1 MNNSKKISSIKNKL
15 LALFL
20 PLVAFSFVLI
30 LTIVY
35 VQSKKV
41 IQDKTDNLMR
51 AEGSASV
58 NQILSWETS
67 NLTVLDTAVDSILH
81 LKMSDAQILT
91 YEAQFLNTYED
102 FPNGMYIGYD
112 DGSVLDASG
121 WEPETDIRQST
132 WYTEGLNHD
141 TFEFGEPYIDALTGE
156 YIVTASRRIDNLNGK
171 TAVAAADVSLSVL
184 SEIVETMEVAGNG
197 DAFILDTVSSSILAH
212 KDSSLAGTSVAEC
225 SDYFYQNLYTDVSS
239 GNISSV
245 EYGSVDGTYMV
256 NIQNITGT
264 NWYIISRGLESNIY
278 SDITRLQIVLIGIG
292 LAVIIILCVCMT
304 LLINHITKPIHTM
317 TTAIETITDGDFTV
331 DIDVTGNDEM
341 SLMAKNMQI
350 FLKTMRDVLGA
361 VSRVAAEMD
370 SQARSSQH
378 VAATL
383 YDSASGQAESMEQMR
398 LTLEELADSI
408 NVIADNATTL
418 AQVVSETNEAGSH
431 ALQNMENT
439 ISSVTDGQ
447 NSMSHVTE
455 CMQNVTQSMS
465 QLEQSISNVGS
476 AAVKI
481 DEITTAIRDIAEE
494 TNLLSLNA
502 SIEAA
507 RAGEA
512 GNGFAV
518 VATQIKKLAE
528 TSASAANEISV
539 LISTVVHQIEQTV
552 SCSQQSMQQIKISSD
567 AVDSAADQFNKIY
580 ESIKQTDDIVHN
592 IIDQIYHVN
601 DVSTNMAAITQEQ
614 SASATEIE
622 ATAANI
628 QELSNTVSK
637 NSADVKQ
644 DSKSL
649 ALTADAL
656 KNHMN
661 KFIID

>member
-1 MNNSKKISSIKNKL
+1 MNNKKKRGSIKSKL
-15 LALFL
+15 LTLFL

-30 LTIVY
+30 LMIVY
-35 VQSKKV
+35 IQSQKI
-41 IQDKTDNLMR
+41 IQNKTDNLMQ
-51 AEGSASV
+51 AESSV
-58 NQILSWETS
+58 SINQILSWEAS

-81 LKMSDAQILT
+81 LNMSDEQILT
-91 YEAQFLNTYED
+91 YEMQFLNTYED

-112 DGSVLDASG
+112 DGKVLDASG
-121 WEPETDIRQST
+121 WEPDTDIRQST
-132 WYTEGLNHD
+132 WYTEGLTHD

-156 YIVTASRRIDNLNGK
+156 YIVTASRRLDNLNGK

-184 SEIVETMEVAGNG
+184 SEIVDAMEVAGNG
-197 DAFILDTVSSSILAH
+197 DAFILDTVSTSILAH
-212 KDSSLAGTSVAEC
+212 KDFSLVGTPVAEC
-225 SDYFYQNLYTDVSS
+225 SDPFYQNLYMDISS
-239 GNISSV
+239 GNTSCMQYS
-245 EYGSVDGTYMV
+245 SVDGTYMV

-278 SDITRLQIVLIGIG
+278 SDITRLQIMLAGIG
-292 LAVIIILCVCMT
+292 LAVIIILCICMT

-317 TTAIETITDGDFTV
+317 TTAIETVTSGNFTV

-341 SLMAKNMQI
+341 SIMAQNMKI

-361 VSRVAAEMD
+361 VSQVATEMD
-370 SQARSSQH
+370 SQARSSHQ
-378 VAATL
+378 VATTL

-398 LTLEELADSI
+398 HTLEELADSI

-418 AQVVSETNEAGSH
+418 AQVVSETNESGNH
-431 ALQNMENT
+431 ALQNMETT
-439 ISSVTDGQ
+439 ISSASEGQ
-447 NSMSHVTE
+447 LSMSHVTE
-455 CMQNVTQSMS
+455 CMQNVTQSMTE
-465 QLEQSISNVGS
+465 LEQSISDVGA

-512 GNGFAV
+512 GSGFAV

-528 TSASAANEISV
+528 TSASAADEISV
-539 LISTVVHQIEQTV
+539 LINTVVHQIEQTV
-552 SCSQQSMQQIKISSD
+552 SRSQQSMEQIKTSSD
-567 AVDSAADQFNKIY
+567 AVDSATAQFNKIY
-580 ESIKQTDDIVHN
+580 ESIQQTDEIVHN
-592 IIDQIYHVN
+592 IINQIYHVN
-601 DVSTNMAAITQEQ
+601 DVSTNMAAITEEQ

-628 QELSNTVSK
+628 QELSNTVSQ

-644 DSKSL
+644 DSQTL

-661 KFIID
+661 RFIID

>member
-1 MNNSKKISSIKNKL
+1 MNNKKKRGSIKSKL

-20 PLVAFSFVLI
+20 PLVAFSFILI
-30 LTIVY
+30 LMIVY
-35 VQSKKV
+35 IQSQKI
-41 IQDKTDNLMR
+41 IQNKTDNLMQ
-51 AEGSASV
+51 AESSV
-58 NQILSWETS
+58 SINQILSWEAS

-81 LKMSDAQILT
+81 LNMSDEQILT
-91 YEAQFLNTYED
+91 YEMQFLNTYED

-112 DGSVLDASG
+112 DGKVLDASG
-121 WEPETDIRQST
+121 WEPDTDIRQST
-132 WYTEGLNHD
+132 WYTEGLTHD

-156 YIVTASRRIDNLNGK
+156 YIVTASRRLDNLNGK

-184 SEIVETMEVAGNG
+184 SEIVDAMEVAGNG
-197 DAFILDTVSSSILAH
+197 DAFILDTVSTSILAH
-212 KDSSLAGTSVAEC
+212 KDFSLVGTPVAEC
-225 SDYFYQNLYTDVSS
+225 SDPFYQNLYMDISS
-239 GNISSV
+239 GNTSCMQYS
-245 EYGSVDGTYMV
+245 SVDGTYMV

-278 SDITRLQIVLIGIG
+278 SDITRLQIMLAGIG
-292 LAVIIILCVCMT
+292 LAVIIILCICMT

-317 TTAIETITDGDFTV
+317 TTAIETVTSGNFTV

-341 SLMAKNMQI
+341 SIMAQNMKI

-361 VSRVAAEMD
+361 VSQVATEMD
-370 SQARSSQH
+370 SQARSSHQ
-378 VAATL
+378 VATTL

-398 LTLEELADSI
+398 HTLEELADSI

-418 AQVVSETNEAGSH
+418 AQVVSETNESGNH
-431 ALQNMENT
+431 ALQNMETT
-439 ISSVTDGQ
+439 ISSASEGQ
-447 NSMSHVTE
+447 LSMSHVTE
-455 CMQNVTQSMS
+455 CMQNVTQSMTE
-465 QLEQSISNVGS
+465 LEQSISDVGA

-512 GNGFAV
+512 GSGFAV

-528 TSASAANEISV
+528 TSASAADEISV
-539 LISTVVHQIEQTV
+539 LINTVVHQIEQTV
-552 SCSQQSMQQIKISSD
+552 SRSQQSMEQIKTSSD
-567 AVDSAADQFNKIY
+567 AVDSATAQFNKIY
-580 ESIKQTDDIVHN
+580 ESIQQTDEIVHN
-592 IIDQIYHVN
+592 IINQIYHVN
-601 DVSTNMAAITQEQ
+601 DVSTNMAAITEEQ

-628 QELSNTVSK
+628 QELSNTVSQ

-644 DSKSL
+644 YSQTL

-661 KFIID
+661 RFIID

>member
-1 MNNSKKISSIKNKL
+1 MNNKKKRSSIKSKL

-30 LTIVY
+30 LMIVY
-35 VQSKKV
+35 IQSQKI
-41 IQDKTDNLMR
+41 IQNKTDNLMQ
-51 AEGSASV
+51 AESSV
-58 NQILSWETS
+58 SINQILSWEAS

-81 LKMSDAQILT
+81 LNMSDEQILT
-91 YEAQFLNTYED
+91 YEMQFLNTYED

-112 DGSVLDASG
+112 DGKVLDASG
-121 WEPETDIRQST
+121 WEPDTDIRQST
-132 WYTEGLNHD
+132 WYTEGLTHD

-156 YIVTASRRIDNLNGK
+156 YIVTASRRLDNLNGK

-184 SEIVETMEVAGNG
+184 SEIVDAMEVAGNG
-197 DAFILDTVSSSILAH
+197 DAFILDTVSTSILAH
-212 KDSSLAGTSVAEC
+212 KDFSLVGTPVAEC
-225 SDYFYQNLYTDVSS
+225 SDPFYQNLYMDISS
-239 GNISSV
+239 GNTSCMQYS
-245 EYGSVDGTYMV
+245 SVDGTYMV

-278 SDITRLQIVLIGIG
+278 SDITRLQIMLAGIG
-292 LAVIIILCVCMT
+292 LAVIIILCICMT

-317 TTAIETITDGDFTV
+317 TTAIETVTSGNFTV

-341 SLMAKNMQI
+341 SIMAQNMKI

-361 VSRVAAEMD
+361 VSQVATEMD
-370 SQARSSQH
+370 SQARSSHQ
-378 VAATL
+378 VATTL

-398 LTLEELADSI
+398 HTLEELADSI

-418 AQVVSETNEAGSH
+418 AQVVSETNESGNH
-431 ALQNMENT
+431 ALQNMETT
-439 ISSVTDGQ
+439 ISSASEGQ
-447 NSMSHVTE
+447 LSMSHVTE
-455 CMQNVTQSMS
+455 CMQNVTQSMTE
-465 QLEQSISNVGS
+465 LEQSISDVGA

-512 GNGFAV
+512 GSGFAV

-528 TSASAANEISV
+528 TSASAADEISV
-539 LISTVVHQIEQTV
+539 LINTVVHQIEQTV
-552 SCSQQSMQQIKISSD
+552 SRSQQSMEQIKTSSD
-567 AVDSAADQFNKIY
+567 AVDSATAQFNKIY
-580 ESIKQTDDIVHN
+580 ESIQQTDEIVHN
-592 IIDQIYHVN
+592 IINQIYHVN
-601 DVSTNMAAITQEQ
+601 DVSTNMAAITEEQ

-628 QELSNTVSK
+628 QELSNTVSQ

-644 DSKSL
+644 DSQTL

-661 KFIID
+661 RFIID

>member
-1 MNNSKKISSIKNKL
+1 MNSSKKISSIKNKL

-35 VQSKKV
+35 VQSKKI

-67 NLTVLDTAVDSILH
+67 NLTVLDTAVDSIIH
-81 LKMSDAQILT
+81 LKMSDTQILT

-132 WYTEGLNHD
+132 WYMEGLNHD

-184 SEIVETMEVAGNG
+184 SEIVDTMEVAGNG

-212 KDSSLAGTSVAEC
+212 KDLSLAGTSVAEC
-225 SDYFYQNLYTDVSS
+225 SDYFYQNLYTDISA
-239 GNISSV
+239 GNTASTQYASAD
-245 EYGSVDGTYMV
+245 GSYMV

-278 SDITRLQIVLIGIG
+278 ADITRLQIILIGIG

-317 TTAIETITDGDFTV
+317 TTAIETITDGDFTI

-341 SLMAKNMQI
+341 SLMARNMQI
-350 FLKTMRDVLGA
+350 FLKTMRDVLGT

-370 SQARSSQH
+370 SQAKSSQH

-418 AQVVSETNEAGSH
+418 AQVVAETNEAGSN

-439 ISSVTDGQ
+439 ISSVSDGQ

-465 QLEQSISNVGS
+465 QLEQSISDVGA

-512 GNGFAV
+512 GSGFAV

-528 TSASAANEISV
+528 TSALAANEISV

-552 SCSQQSMQQIKISSD
+552 ACSQQSMQQIQTSSD
-567 AVDSAADQFNKIY
+567 AVNSATNQFDKIY

-644 DSKSL
+644 DSKKL

>member
-1 MNNSKKISSIKNKL
+1 MSNCKKTSSIKNKL

-35 VQSKKV
+35 VQFKKI

-58 NQILSWETS
+58 NQVLSWETS

-239 GNISSV
+239 DNISSV
-245 EYGSVDGTYMV
+245 QYGSVDGTYMV
-256 NIQNITGT
+256 NIQNIPGT

-331 DIDVTGNDEM
+331 DIDVIGNDEM

-350 FLKTMRDVLGA
+350 FLKTMRDVLGT

-418 AQVVSETNEAGSH
+418 AQVVAETNEAGSH

-512 GNGFAV
+512 GSGFAV

-552 SCSQQSMQQIKISSD
+552 SCSQQSMQQIKTSSD
-567 AVDSAADQFNKIY
+567 AVDSATAQFNKIY

>member
-1 MNNSKKISSIKNKL
+1 MSNKKKRGSIKSKL
-15 LALFL
+15 LAIFL
-20 PLVAFSFVLI
+20 PLVAFSFILI
-30 LTIVY
+30 LMIVY
-35 VQSKKV
+35 IQSKKI
-41 IQDKTDNLMR
+41 IQNKTDNLMQ
-51 AEGSASV
+51 AESSV
-58 NQILSWETS
+58 SINQILSWEAS

-81 LKMSDAQILT
+81 LNMSDEQILT
-91 YEAQFLNTYED
+91 YEMQFLNTYED

-112 DGSVLDASG
+112 DGKVLDASG
-121 WEPETDIRQST
+121 WEPDTDIRQST
-132 WYTEGLNHD
+132 WYTEGLTHD

-156 YIVTASRRIDNLNGK
+156 YIITASRRLDNLNGK

-184 SEIVETMEVAGNG
+184 SEIVDVMEVAGNG
-197 DAFILDTVSSSILAH
+197 DAFILDTVSTSILAH
-212 KDSSLAGTSVAEC
+212 KDVSLIGTPVAEC
-225 SDYFYQNLYTDVSS
+225 SDPFYQNLYMDISS
-239 GNISSV
+239 GNTSCIQYS
-245 EYGSVDGTYMV
+245 SVDGTYMV

-278 SDITRLQIVLIGIG
+278 SDITRLQIMLAGIG
-292 LAVIIILCVCMT
+292 LAVIIILCICMT

-317 TTAIETITDGDFTV
+317 TTAIETVTSGNFTV

-341 SLMAKNMQI
+341 SIMAQNMKI

-361 VSRVAAEMD
+361 VSQVATEMD
-370 SQARSSQH
+370 SQARSSHQ
-378 VAATL
+378 VATTL

-398 LTLEELADSI
+398 HTLEELADSI

-418 AQVVSETNEAGSH
+418 AQVVSETNESGNH
-431 ALQNMENT
+431 ALQNMETT
-439 ISSVTDGQ
+439 ISSASEGQ
-447 NSMSHVTE
+447 LSMSHVTE
-455 CMQNVTQSMS
+455 CMQNVTQSMTE
-465 QLEQSISNVGS
+465 LEQSISDVGA

-512 GNGFAV
+512 GSGFAV

-528 TSASAANEISV
+528 TSASAADEISV
-539 LISTVVHQIEQTV
+539 LINTVVQQIEQTV
-552 SCSQQSMQQIKISSD
+552 SRSQQSMEQIKTSSD
-567 AVDSAADQFNKIY
+567 AVDSATAQFNKIY
-580 ESIKQTDDIVHN
+580 ESIQQTDEIVHN
-592 IIDQIYHVN
+592 IINQIYHVN
-601 DVSTNMAAITQEQ
+601 DVSTNMAAITEEQ

-628 QELSNTVSK
+628 QELSNTVSQ
-637 NSADVKQ
+637 NSADIKQ
-644 DSKSL
+644 ESQTL

-661 KFIID
+661 RFIID